1 MKNQAI
7 LLCLCAALAV
17 PVMAQQSSTT
27 SDQTAPVAQSDNRAP
42 IAAHKAT
49 DFWDGDDPNLIN
61 LITHPFANKAYV
73 RRQTQ
78 PIRDRLNELDQL
90 SSEHGTMIKDAD
102 GRAQKGLQLASEKES
117 LADQHSTDAG
127 NKAQMAQT
135 AATEASTKVSATEKM
150 VANLDQYKGSAQTEI
165 RFRSGQSTLS
175 KTAKDALDQMD
186 APLKDQ
192 RSYIIEV
199 RGFAPGR
206 GQAAIA
212 SSQKMADSVAR
223 YLVLTHNIPVYRIYV
238 QSMGNAPTSAEATSE
253 KHATGARVEVS
264 VLQNDLASTA
274 QR

>member
-27 SDQTAPVAQSDNRAP
+27 SDQTAPAAQSDNLAP
-42 IAAHKAT
+42 IPEQKPT

-61 LITHPFANKAYV
+61 LITHPFASKAYV
-73 RRQTQ
+73 RRHTQ
-78 PIRDRLNELDQL
+78 PIHDRLNELDQL
-90 SSEHGTMIKDAD
+90 SSEHGTMIKDVDA
-102 GRAQKGLQLASEKES
+102 RAQKGIQLASEKEA

-127 NKAQMAQT
+127 NKAQLAQT
-135 AATEASTKVSATEKM
+135 AATEASTKVSATEQM

-165 RFRSGQSTLS
+165 HFRSGQNTLS
-175 KTAKDALDQMD
+175 KTAKDALDEMA

-206 GQAAIA
+206 GQAAIV
-212 SSQKMADSVAR
+212 SSQKMAESVAR

-264 VLQNDLASTA
+264 VLKNDLASTA